1 MAAIYV
7 TCCCWFRGQFHPPR
21 LVLAVTDTIFTLS
34 PWLLQM
40 HADSSILGWWNA
52 IGANNAAAA
61 TSLWYECIY
70 FVVWHTK
77 HMKNR
82 HLDEFS
88 WLSVVAS

>member
-1 MAAIYV
+1 
-7 TCCCWFRGQFHPPR
+7 
-21 LVLAVTDTIFTLS
+21 
-34 PWLLQM
+34 M

-52 IGANNAAAA
+52 VGANNAAAA